1 MARLT
6 DNFFLDPLLGQ
17 PLLRA
22 KREDSHDNL
31 FAPVPIAPS
40 ELDVSPFGFDHRTV
54 LGEVERSLVPLTLK
68 LKGRPAY
75 STPNAPALRPA

>member
-17 PLLRA
+17 PLLSA

-31 FAPVPIAPS
+31 FAPVAIALS
-40 ELDVSPFGFDHRTV
+40 ELDVSPF
-54 LGEVERSLVPLTLK
+54 SLVIVLCLVK
-68 LKGRPAY
+68 SKGHRSP
-75 STPNAPALRPA
+75 

>member
-6 DNFFLDPLLGQ
+6 DNFFLDPLLG

-22 KREDSHDNL
+22 KLEDSHDNL

-40 ELDVSPFGFDHRTV
+40 ELDVSPFGLIIV
-54 LGEVERSLVPLTLK
+54 LCLVK
-68 LKGRPAY
+68 SKGHWSP
-75 STPNAPALRPA
+75 

>member
-40 ELDVSPFGFDHRTV
+40 ELDVSPFGLIIV
-54 LGEVERSLVPLTLK
+54 LCLVK
-68 LKGRPAY
+68 SKGHWSP
-75 STPNAPALRPA
+75 